1 MTFYPWLS
9 NWRLFWLRYGSETTS
24 NPPLMDPTPKRE
36 RIISGA
42 PQEDDLD
49 EALSLRPRT
58 LEEYNVGQDRLI
70 RQLQIAIRAAQ
81 GRGECLEHLLFD
93 GPPGLGKTT
102 LAYIIAHE
110 MGAEMHRTSGP
121 SLERAADLVG
131 VLTNLRS
138 GDVLFIDEIHRIPR
152 PVEEYLYTAM
162 EDFQIDFVVDRG
174 PYAKTISLRI
184 EPFTL
189 IGATTRAGMLTAPL
203 RERFGIFH
211 HLDFYSTEQLQQIV
225 LRAAGIL
232 QIPLEETGAEALASR
247 SRGTP
252 RIVNRLLRRVRDY
265 AQVVAEGVITEQ
277 VASEALSQMGVDER
291 GLDPLDRK
299 YLQAMIDYYG
309 GGPVGLNALAATL
322 SEDQDTLQDVV
333 EPFLLKIGFV
343 IRTARGRMA
352 TQAAYDH
359 LHIEK
364 LAPEPPAGQENLS
377 LEL

>member
-1 MTFYPWLS
+1 
-9 NWRLFWLRYGSETTS
+9 
-24 NPPLMDPTPKRE
+24 MDDRPKRE
-36 RIISGA
+36 RIISGQ
-42 PQEDDLD
+42 PQEEDL
-49 EALSLRPRT
+49 EEVPSLRPRT

-70 RQLQIAIRAAQ
+70 TQLRIAIQAAQ
-81 GRGECLEHLLFD
+81 ARGECLEHVLFD

-102 LAYIIAHE
+102 LAYIITRE

-131 VLTNLRS
+131 VLTNLRR

-152 PVEEYLYTAM
+152 PVEEYLYPAM
-162 EDFQIDFVVDRG
+162 EDFHLDFVVDRG
-174 PYAKTISLRI
+174 PYAKTISLKI

-211 HLDFYSTEQLQQIV
+211 HLDFYSAEQLRQIV
-225 LRAAGIL
+225 LRSAAIL
-232 QIPLEETGAEALASR
+232 DIPLEEEGAQVLAER

-252 RIVNRLLRRVRDY
+252 RVVNRLLRRVRDY
-265 AQVVAEGVITEQ
+265 AQVVAQGVITGE
-277 VASEALSQMGVDER
+277 VARRALEEMGVDER

-299 YLQAMIDYYG
+299 YLQAMIDYYS

-322 SEDQDTLQDVV
+322 SEDEDTLQDVV

-343 IRTARGRMA
+343 LRTARGRMA

-359 LHIEK
+359 LGIAK
-364 LAPEPPAGQENLS
+364 QAPEPPAGQDNLT
-377 LEL
+377 LELE

>member
-1 MTFYPWLS
+1 
-9 NWRLFWLRYGSETTS
+9 
-24 NPPLMDPTPKRE
+24 MDDTPKRE
-36 RIISGA
+36 RIISAGQ
-42 PQEDDLD
+42 QEEDQD
-49 EALSLRPRT
+49 ELLSLRPRT
-58 LEEYNVGQDRLI
+58 LAEYNVGQDRLI
-70 RQLQIAIRAAQ
+70 QQLQIALQAAQ
-81 GRGECLEHLLFD
+81 SRGECLEHLLFD

-102 LAYIIAHE
+102 LAYIIAQE

-121 SLERAADLVG
+121 AMERAADLVG
-131 VLTNLRS
+131 MLTNLKA

-152 PVEEYLYTAM
+152 VVEEYLYTAM

-174 PYAKTISLRI
+174 PYAKTISLRL

-189 IGATTRAGMLTAPL
+189 IGATTRSGMLTAPL

-211 HLDFYSTEQLQQIV
+211 HLDFYAPEQLQQIV
-225 LRAAGIL
+225 QRSSGIL
-232 QIPLEETGAEALASR
+232 QIPLEPAGAEELARR

-265 AQVVAEGVITEQ
+265 AQVVAQGVITLE
-277 VASEALSQMGVDER
+277 VAHLALDQMGVDAR

-299 YLQAMIDYYG
+299 YLRAMIEYYG
-309 GGPVGLNALAATL
+309 GGPVGLNALSATL
-322 SEDQDTLQDVV
+322 SEDADTLQDVV

-359 LHIEK
+359 LAIK
-364 LAPEPPAGQENLS
+364 APAPSAPGGQENLP
-377 LEL
+377 LGE

>member
-1 MTFYPWLS
+1 
-9 NWRLFWLRYGSETTS
+9 
-24 NPPLMDPTPKRE
+24 MDDTPKRE
-36 RIISGA
+36 RIISGQQ
-42 PQEDDLD
+42 QEEDLD

-70 RQLQIAIRAAQ
+70 RQLQIAIHAAQ
-81 GRGECLEHLLFD
+81 RRGECLEHLLFD

-102 LAYIIAHE
+102 LAYIIARE

-162 EDFQIDFVVDRG
+162 EDFQIDFIVDRG

-189 IGATTRAGMLTAPL
+189 IGATTRSGMLTAPL

-211 HLDFYSTEQLQQIV
+211 HLDFYAPEQLQQIV

-232 QIPLEETGAEALASR
+232 QIALDEGGAQMLASR

-265 AQVVAEGVITEQ
+265 AQVVADGEITAA
-277 VASEALSQMGVDER
+277 VAAAALEQMGVDQR

-359 LHIEK
+359 LRIAKE
-364 LAPEPPAGQENLS
+364 APEPPAGQENLS
-377 LEL
+377 LDM

>member
-1 MTFYPWLS
+1 
-9 NWRLFWLRYGSETTS
+9 
-24 NPPLMDPTPKRE
+24 MDDTPKRD
-36 RIISGA
+36 RIISGQR
-42 PQEDDLD
+42 QEEDLE

-70 RQLQIAIRAAQ
+70 RQLHIAIHAAQ
-81 GRGECLEHLLFD
+81 ERGECLEHLLFD

-102 LAYIIAHE
+102 LAYIIARE

-131 VLTNLRS
+131 VLTNLRA

-152 PVEEYLYTAM
+152 PVEEYLYSAM

-189 IGATTRAGMLTAPL
+189 IGATTRSGMLTAPL

-211 HLDFYSTEQLQQIV
+211 HLDFYSPEQLKQIV
-225 LRAAGIL
+225 LRSAQIL
-232 QIPLEETGAEALASR
+232 QIPLHEGGAEVLASR

-265 AQVVAEGVITEQ
+265 AQIVAQGVITPE
-277 VASEALSQMGVDER
+277 VAAAALEQMGVDER

-299 YLQAMIDYYG
+299 YLQAIIDYYA
-309 GGPVGLNALAATL
+309 GGPVGLNAVAATL

-359 LHIEK
+359 LSIPK
-364 LAPEPPAGQENLS
+364 QAPEPPAGQENLT
-377 LEL
+377 LEI

>member
-1 MTFYPWLS
+1 
-9 NWRLFWLRYGSETTS
+9 
-24 NPPLMDPTPKRE
+24 MDDTPKRE
-36 RIISGA
+36 RIVSGQ
-42 PQEDDLD
+42 PQEEDLD

-70 RQLQIAIRAAQ
+70 RQLQIAIHAAK

-102 LAYIIAHE
+102 LAYIIARE

-131 VLTNLRS
+131 VLTNLQR

-189 IGATTRAGMLTAPL
+189 IGATTRSGMLTAPL

-211 HLDFYSTEQLQQIV
+211 HLDFYATEQLQQIV

-232 QIPLEETGAEALASR
+232 QIPLEAGGAQMLASR

-265 AQVVAEGVITEQ
+265 AQVVAEGEITAAVAAAALEQ
-277 VASEALSQMGVDER
+277 LGVDPR

-359 LHIEK
+359 LGIARQ
-364 LAPEPPAGQENLS
+364 APEPPAGQENLT
-377 LEL
+377 LDV

>member
-1 MTFYPWLS
+1 
-9 NWRLFWLRYGSETTS
+9 
-24 NPPLMDPTPKRE
+24 MDDTPKRE
-36 RIISGA
+36 RIISGHQ
-42 PQEDDLD
+42 QEDDLD
-49 EALSLRPRT
+49 EVLSLRPRT

-70 RQLQIAIRAAQ
+70 RQLQIAIHAAQ

-102 LAYIIAHE
+102 LAYIIARE
-110 MGAEMHRTSGP
+110 MSAEMHRTSGP

-152 PVEEYLYTAM
+152 PVEEYLYSAM

-189 IGATTRAGMLTAPL
+189 IGATTRSGMLTAPL

-211 HLDFYSTEQLQQIV
+211 HLDFYSPEQLKQIV
-225 LRAAGIL
+225 LRSAQIL
-232 QIPLEETGAEALASR
+232 QIPLDELGAEVLSCR

-265 AQVVAEGVITEQ
+265 AQVVAEGVITAE
-277 VASEALSQMGVDER
+277 VASAALEQMGVDER

-299 YLQAMIDYYG
+299 YLQAMIDYYA
-309 GGPVGLNALAATL
+309 GGPAGLNALAATL

-333 EPFLLKIGFV
+333 EPFLLKLGFV

-352 TQAAYDH
+352 TQVAYDH
-359 LHIEK
+359 LRVAK
-364 LAPEPPAGQENLS
+364 KAPEPPAGQENLA
-377 LEL
+377 LEI

>member
-1 MTFYPWLS
+1 
-9 NWRLFWLRYGSETTS
+9 
-24 NPPLMDPTPKRE
+24 MDDRPKRE
-36 RIISGA
+36 RIISGE
-42 PQEDDLD
+42 PQEEDL
-49 EALSLRPRT
+49 EEVLSLRPRT
-58 LEEYNVGQDRLI
+58 LDEYNVGQDRLI
-70 RQLQIAIRAAQ
+70 TQLRIAIQAARE
-81 GRGECLEHLLFD
+81 RGECLEHVLFD

-102 LAYIIAHE
+102 LAYIIARE

-131 VLTNLRS
+131 VLTNLRR

-152 PVEEYLYTAM
+152 PVEEYLYPAM
-162 EDFQIDFVVDRG
+162 EDFHIDFVVDRG
-174 PYAKTISLRI
+174 PYAKTISLKI

-211 HLDFYSTEQLQQIV
+211 HLDFYSPQQLRQIV
-225 LRAAGIL
+225 LRSAAIL
-232 QIPLEETGAEALASR
+232 NIPLEEEGAQVLAER

-265 AQVVAEGVITEQ
+265 AQVVAQGVITGE
-277 VASEALSQMGVDER
+277 VARRALEEMGVDER

-299 YLQAMIDYYG
+299 YLQAIIDYYN

-322 SEDQDTLQDVV
+322 SEDEDTLQDVV

-352 TQAAYDH
+352 TQAAYNH
-359 LHIEK
+359 LGIARQ
-364 LAPEPPAGQENLS
+364 APEPPPAEENLT
-377 LEL
+377 LELE

>member
-1 MTFYPWLS
+1 V
-9 NWRLFWLRYGSETTS
+9 
-24 NPPLMDPTPKRE
+24 D
-36 RIISGA
+36 
-42 PQEDDLD
+42 QE
-49 EALSLRPRT
+49 EPVSLRPQS
-58 LEEYNVGQDRLI
+58 LEEYNVGQDRIIAGL
-70 RQLQIAIRAAQ
+70 RIAISAAQ
-81 GRGECLEHLLFD
+81 SRGEPLEHLLFD

-102 LAYIIAHE
+102 LAYIIARE

-131 VLTNLRS
+131 VLTNLRP

-152 PVEEYLYTAM
+152 PVEEYLYLAM
-162 EDFQIDFVVDRG
+162 EDFQLDFVVDRG
-174 PYAKTISLRI
+174 PYAKTISLRL

-189 IGATTRAGMLTAPL
+189 IGATTRSGMLTAPL

-211 HLDFYSTEQLQQIV
+211 HLDFYDEAQLKQIV
-225 LRAAGIL
+225 LRAARIL
-232 QIPLEETGAEALASR
+232 EIPLEDEGADELARR

-265 AQVVAEGVITEQ
+265 AQVVADGVITQ
-277 VASEALSQMGVDER
+277 VVAKRALDDMGVDAR
-291 GLDPLDRK
+291 GLDHLDRK
-299 YLQAMIDYYG
+299 YMQTMIDYYS

-333 EPFLLKIGFV
+333 EPYLLKIGFV

-359 LHIEK
+359 LSVNRP
-364 LAPEPPAGQENLS
+364 APLPPTGQENLPQDQ
-377 LEL
+377 EAE

>member
-1 MTFYPWLS
+1 
-9 NWRLFWLRYGSETTS
+9 
-24 NPPLMDPTPKRE
+24 MDDTPKRE
-36 RIISGA
+36 RIISGHR
-42 PQEDDLD
+42 QEEDL
-49 EALSLRPRT
+49 EEVLSLRPRT
-58 LEEYNVGQDRLI
+58 LQEYNVGQDRLI
-70 RQLQIAIRAAQ
+70 RQLQIAIHAAQ
-81 GRGECLEHLLFD
+81 ERGECLEHLLFD

-131 VLTNLRS
+131 VLTNLRA

-152 PVEEYLYTAM
+152 PVEEYLYSAM

-211 HLDFYSTEQLQQIV
+211 HLDFYSPEQLQQIV
-225 LRAAGIL
+225 LRSAQIL
-232 QIPLEETGAEALASR
+232 QIPLHEGGAEVLASR

-252 RIVNRLLRRVRDY
+252 RVVNRLLRRVRDY
-265 AQVVAEGVITEQ
+265 AQVVAQGVITAQ
-277 VASEALSQMGVDER
+277 VAAEALEQMGVDER

-309 GGPVGLNALAATL
+309 GGPVGLNAVAATL

-359 LHIEK
+359 LGIAK
-364 LAPEPPAGQENLS
+364 QAPAPPAGQENLT